1 MRVDEMRAL
10 VDTDLVRQREQL
22 KEETMRLRFAL
33 ATNQQTNHAQM
44 RHLKRDI
51 ARINT
56 ILREREIS
64 AAYEAALAEV
74 AGSGR

>member
-56 ILREREIS
+56 ILREREIA
-64 AAYEAALAEV
+64 AAYEAALAETE
-74 AGSGR
+74 